1 MKTLM
6 LLRHAKSSWKEEG
19 IADHDRPL
27 NKRGKKTA
35 PVMGHLILENQ
46 LVPDLIL
53 SSTAVRARTTAEA
66 VAEACNY
73 KNTIEHIA
81 ELYLA
86 SAGELLFQAQS
97 CTHDAD
103 ADADADNIDRMMLV
117 AHNPG
122 MEDLVSTLSGH
133 PEPFPTAA
141 LAVFELGID
150 SWRALELGVETS
162 LLHLWRPRELE

>member
-35 PVMGHLILENQ
+35 PVMGHLILEKQ

-53 SSTAVRARTTAEA
+53 SSTALRARRTAEA

-73 KNTIEHIA
+73 KNSIEHVA

-97 CTHDAD
+97 RKDHDD
-103 ADADADNIDRMMLV
+103 SNEIDRLMLV

-122 MEDLVSTLSGH
+122 MEDLVSRLSGQ

-141 LAVFELGID
+141 IAVFELGID
-150 SWRALELGVETS
+150 SWRALELGVETT
-162 LLHLWRPRELE
+162 LLHRWRPRELE

>member
-27 NKRGKKTA
+27 NKRGRKTA
-35 PVMGHLILENQ
+35 PVMGHLILEKQ
-46 LVPDLIL
+46 LVPDRIL
-53 SSTAVRARTTAEA
+53 SSTAVRARKTAAA
-66 VAEACNY
+66 VAKACNY
-73 KNTIEHIA
+73 TNRIEHIE

-86 SAGELLFQAQS
+86 TAGELLFQAQS
-97 CTHDAD
+97 RTGDAD
-103 ADADADNIDRMMLV
+103 DDSGSINRLMLV

-122 MEDLVSTLSGH
+122 MEDLVSRLSGH

-141 LAVFELGID
+141 LAVFELGIE

-162 LLHLWRPRELE
+162 LLHLWRPKELE

>member
-6 LLRHAKSSWKEEG
+6 LLRHAKSSWEDKG
-19 IADHDRPL
+19 ISDHDRPL

-35 PVMGHLILENQ
+35 PVMGHLILEKQ

-73 KNTIEHIA
+73 KNTIEHLA

-86 SAGELLFQAQS
+86 TAGELLSEVQS
-97 CTHDAD
+97 RVDD
-103 ADADADNIDRMMLV
+103 GIDRVMLV

-122 MEDLVSTLSGH
+122 MEDLVSRLSGH

-141 LAVFELGID
+141 LAVFELGIE
-150 SWRALELGVETS
+150 SWRALELGVEIS

>member
-19 IADHDRPL
+19 LSDHDRPL

-35 PVMGHLILENQ
+35 PMMGRLLLENK

-53 SSTAVRARTTAEA
+53 SSTALRARRTAEA

-73 KNTIEHIA
+73 KNSIKHVA

-97 CTHDAD
+97 RKDHDD
-103 ADADADNIDRMMLV
+103 IDRLMLV

-122 MEDLVSTLSGH
+122 MEALVSRLSGH

-162 LLHLWRPRELE
+162 LLDLWRPRELE

>member
-6 LLRHAKSSWKEEG
+6 LLRHAKSSWKDKG
-19 IADHDRPL
+19 ISDHDRPL
-27 NKRGKKTA
+27 NKRGKKTT
-35 PVMGHLILENQ
+35 PVMGHLILEKQ

-73 KNTIEHIA
+73 KNTIEHIE

-86 SAGELLFQAQS
+86 TAGEILFQAQS
-97 CTHDAD
+97 RGDDDDA
-103 ADADADNIDRMMLV
+103 NSIDRMMLV

-122 MEDLVSTLSGH
+122 MEDLVSKLAGH
-133 PEPFPTAA
+133 PKPFPTAA
-141 LAVFELGID
+141 LAVFELGIEN
-150 SWRALELGVETS
+150 WRALDLGIETS
-162 LLHLWRPRELE
+162 LLYLWRPRELE

>member
-6 LLRHAKSSWKEEG
+6 LLRHAKSSWKDEG
-19 IADHDRPL
+19 LTDHDRPL

-35 PVMGHLILENQ
+35 PAMGHLILEKQ
-46 LVPDLIL
+46 LVPGLIL
-53 SSTAVRARTTAEA
+53 SSTAVRARATAEA

-73 KNTIEHIA
+73 SRAIEHLD

-86 SAGELLFQAQS
+86 TAGELLFQVQS
-97 CTHDAD
+97 RTDESV
-103 ADADADNIDRMMLV
+103 DRAMLV

-122 MEDLVSTLSGH
+122 MGDLVTRLSGQH
-133 PEPFPTAA
+133 EPFPTAA

-150 SWRALELGVETS
+150 SWRALELGVETR
-162 LLHLWRPRELE
+162 LVHLWRPKELE

>member
-35 PVMGHLILENQ
+35 PVMGHLILEKK

-53 SSTAVRARTTAEA
+53 SSTAARARTTVEA

-73 KNTIEHIA
+73 KNRIEHIE

-86 SAGELLFQAQS
+86 TAGELLFQAQS
-97 CTHDAD
+97 RTGDAD
-103 ADADADNIDRMMLV
+103 DDSINRLMLV

-122 MEDLVSTLSGH
+122 MEDLVSRLSGH

-141 LAVFELGID
+141 LAVFELGIE

-162 LLHLWRPRELE
+162 LLHLWRPKELG

>member
-6 LLRHAKSSWKEEG
+6 LLRHGKSSWKDEG
-19 IADHDRPL
+19 ISDHDRPL

-35 PVMGHLILENQ
+35 PMMGHLILEKQ

-73 KNTIEHIA
+73 KNTIEHV
-81 ELYLA
+81 EEFYLA
-86 SAGELLFQAQS
+86 TAGELLFQAQS
-97 CTHDAD
+97 RVDD
-103 ADADADNIDRMMLV
+103 GIDRVMLV

-122 MEDLVSTLSGH
+122 MEDLVSRLSGH

-141 LAVFELGID
+141 LAVFELRIE

-162 LLHLWRPRELE
+162 LLHLWLPREL